1 MSQAAAGSN
10 PPPPQAEQPPV
21 EEPKKDAHGCV
32 IGKEKWNEETKQCVP
47 VTTEPQ
53 GTNPPP
59 PTGTEKSLVDR
70 IANVVKDYLK
80 IELEDLRKEVRAEVE
95 AVKTELRG
103 RINAEVEEGVRK
115 GLGVPKDPYVKAS
128 ELPALIRKSIEAS
141 ATKDSKGVLQK
152 DTASSPDG
160 TATTDKSPITKMFKE
175 AKL

>member
-1 MSQAAAGSN
+1 MSQAAEATS

-21 EEPKKDAHGCV
+21 EEPKKDAHGCI
-32 IGKEKWNEETKQCVP
+32 IGKEKWNAETKQCVP
-47 VTTEPQ
+47 TSSEPAAVDQ
-53 GTNPPP
+53 PA
-59 PTGTEKSLVDR
+59 TEKSLVNR

-80 IELEDLRKEVRAEVE
+80 IELEDLRKEVHAEVE

-128 ELPALIRKSIEAS
+128 ELPNLIRKSIES
-141 ATKDSKGVLQK
+141 QATKDTKNTLQK

-160 TATTDKSPITKMFKE
+160 TVTTDKSPITKMFKE
-175 AKL
+175 AKV